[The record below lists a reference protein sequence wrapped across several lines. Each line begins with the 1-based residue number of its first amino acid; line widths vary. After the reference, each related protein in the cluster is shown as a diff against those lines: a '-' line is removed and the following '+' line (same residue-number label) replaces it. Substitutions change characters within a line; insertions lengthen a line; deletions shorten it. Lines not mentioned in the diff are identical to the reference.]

1 MSVTGRIITALAS
14 LGLLGVI
21 AVCAVVVWALD
32 HYSKDLPDF
41 TFLKNYEPPV
51 VSRVYAWDGNLMA
64 EFAAERRVYV
74 PIEAIPDV
82 VRYAFISA
90 EDKSFYMHTGID
102 FRGIARAM
110 IANVKNVGTGRRPE
124 GASTITQQVAKNLLL
139 SNEVSYARKI
149 REMILAVRMERVMA
163 KDHILELYLNEI
175 FLGQR
180 SYGVGSAALTYFGKA
195 LEELTLEEAAY
206 LAGLPKG
213 PNNYHPIR
221 KVEQAVTRRNWV
233 IERMLVNGYVTQEQA
248 RLAQSV
254 PLEVT
259 FTQDKRELVKAPY
272 FAEEI
277 RRFLEDQYGRSGL
290 YEDGF
295 LVRTS
300 LRPDYQNMAE
310 TALRQELISYDRR
323 HGWRGRIRH
332 IDADQWQAEMK
343 DIISPEGL
351 IPDWELAVILGHEGD
366 VFRIGLS
373 DGSEGTIN
381 AEGYAWT
388 NKTARNLF
396 ERGDVVA
403 VSRSDKEGV
412 YALQQIPEV
421 QAAMVA
427 MDPHTGRVLAM
438 QGGWHYGASEFNR
451 VTQAKRQPGSAFKP
465 FVYLSA
471 LQQGYAPNSIV
482 IDAPVEFETGSRGEI
497 WRPSNYSNQF
507 YGPTP
512 IRVGIEKSRNLMTVR
527 LANAIGMESVA
538 DLANTFGIYDE
549 MPPHLANS
557 LGAAETTALNLT
569 AAYAMLVN
577 GGKKITPA
585 FIDRIQDRD
594 GKTIYAR
601 DQRPCP
607 ECGPRAQWQAGVDVP
622 EPMDNRAQIIDT
634 RHAYQM
640 VSLLEGVVQRGT
652 GARLRSLN
660 RPLAGKTGT
669 TNEARDAWF
678 VGFSP
683 DLAVGVYVGFDEPKP
698 LGQKESGSSV
708 ALPIFK
714 SFMQQALQD
723 EATIPFR
730 IPADISLVQINAA
743 TGARAQPGD
752 QKVIW
757 EAFLKG
763 QEPSAIGRIMLDD
776 QGVTVMPTNR
786 MDTDAFP
793 IPVDEPS
800 ITGTG
805 GIY

>member
-1 MSVTGRIITALAS
+1 MSVMGRVMTALFS
-14 LGLLGVI
+14 LGLLGLI

-51 VSRVYAWDGNLMA
+51 VSRVYAWDGRLMA

-74 PIEAIPDV
+74 PIEAVPDTV
-82 VRYAFISA
+82 KYAFISA
-90 EDKSFYMHTGID
+90 EDKTFYTHKGID
-102 FRGIARAM
+102 FKGVVRAM
-110 IANVKNVGTGRRPE
+110 LTNIQNIGTGRRPE

-139 SNEVSYARKI
+139 SNEVSYERKI

-163 KDHILELYLNEI
+163 KDRILELYLNEI

-180 SYGVGSAALTYFGKA
+180 SYGVGAAALTYFGKA
-195 LEELTLEEAAY
+195 LDELTLEEAAY

-213 PNNYHPIR
+213 PNNYHPTR
-221 KVEQAVTRRNWV
+221 KTEQAVARRNWV
-233 IERMLVNGYVTQEQA
+233 IARMLVNGYINEDQA

-259 FTQDKRELVKAPY
+259 LKQDRHDLVEAPY

-277 RRFLEDQYGRSGL
+277 RRFLESEYGRSGL
-290 YEDGF
+290 YEDGL

-300 LRPDYQNMAE
+300 LRPDYQIMAQN
-310 TALRQELISYDRR
+310 ALRDGLVTYDRR
-323 HGWRGRIRH
+323 QGWRGPLGRVSV
-332 IDADQWQAEMK
+332 DDWQEK
-343 DIISPEGL
+343 LDDFNRPEGL
-351 IPDWELAVILGHEGD
+351 IPEWSLAVVTGREGD
-366 VFRIGLS
+366 VFTLGVD
-373 DGSEGTIN
+373 DGQSVRLD
-381 AEGYAWT
+381 APGYQWT
-388 NKTARNLF
+388 GREARRLLDT
-396 ERGDVVA
+396 GDVIAISIDDDAQVT
-403 VSRSDKEGV
+403 
-412 YALQQIPEV
+412 LQQIPEV
-421 QAAMVA
+421 QAAIVV

-438 QGGWHYGASEFNR
+438 QGGWDYNSSVFNR
-451 VTQAKRQPGSAFKP
+451 ATQAMRQPGSAFKP

-471 LQQGYAPNSIV
+471 LQQGYAPNSII
-482 IDAPVEFETGSRGEI
+482 IDAPVEFETGNQGEI
-497 WRPSNYSNQF
+497 WRPTNYSNQF

-527 LANAIGMESVA
+527 LANAIGMENVA
-538 DLANTFGIYDE
+538 DLAQTFGIYEE

-557 LGAAETTALNLT
+557 LGAAETKVLDLT

-594 GKTIYAR
+594 GNTVYAR

-607 ECGPRAQWQAGVDVP
+607 ECGPKTQWQPNISVP
-622 EPMDNRAQIIDT
+622 EPMDTRAQIIDP

-640 VSLLEGVVQRGT
+640 VSILEGVVERGT
-652 GARLRSLN
+652 GARLRSLG

-669 TNEARDAWF
+669 TNESRDAWF

-683 DLAVGVYVGFDEPKP
+683 DLAVGVYVGFDDPKP
-698 LGQKESGSSV
+698 LGNRESGSSV
-708 ALPIFK
+708 ALPVFK
-714 SFMQQALQD
+714 NFMEEALD
-723 EATIPFR
+723 NEAVIPFR
-730 IPADISLVQINAA
+730 IPRDISLVQINAA

-752 QKVIW
+752 PKVIW

-763 QEPSAIGRIMLDD
+763 QEPSAVGRIMLDD

-786 MDTDAFP
+786 VDSDSFP
-793 IPVDEPS
+793 IPVEEPS